1 MRNIA
6 GGKALDRAARLNQPS
21 NGGSMIRNARF
32 GFRALLLIPVAVVI
46 FGVGCSKKPTDAQLA
61 ANVQKQIGAD
71 SALQGQP
78 ISVTASNGT
87 VTLSGAVNGP
97 GSRELASNDA
107 AKVAGVKTVV
117 NDLTMANGPDMSQGP
132 GNDQSAQG
140 GPGMPPPPPPP
151 AMNSRY
157 RQGGAGMPPP
167 PPPPPAGA
175 QSSVAA
181 PAQSMASQPIVI
193 PAGTRIR
200 IRLGQ
205 TLSTKENQAGDTFTG
220 VVVDPVRVNGQT
232 VIRAGARARGVVT
245 DAKSLG
251 RFKGQAVL
259 AIRLDDVSAGGRTYR
274 VRTSHVE
281 RVEQGKGKRST
292 ILTGGGA
299 GLGALIGGL
308 AGGGKGAL
316 IGGLVGGGGGA
327 AGSAFTGN
335 KDLVIPAESILTF
348 DLERSL
354 TVNP

>member
-1 MRNIA
+1 
-6 GGKALDRAARLNQPS
+6 
-21 NGGSMIRNARF
+21 MIRDARF
-32 GFRALLLIPVAVVI
+32 GIRALPLILVAVVI

-78 ISVTASNGT
+78 ISVAANNGT
-87 VTLSGAVNGP
+87 VTLSGTVNGP

-117 NDLTMANGPDMSQGP
+117 NDLTMANGPDMGPMP

-151 AMNSRY
+151 PAMNGASGQGDGAGMPPPPPSRNSRY

-167 PPPPPAGA
+167 PASSAAAAQGQTVVVPAGTRVRVRLNQTLSTRDSQTGDPFYGVLASSVQVNGQVIIPAGA
-175 QSSVAA
+175 Q
-181 PAQSMASQPIVI
+181 
-193 PAGTRIR
+193 
-200 IRLGQ
+200 
-205 TLSTKENQAGDTFTG
+205 
-220 VVVDPVRVNGQT
+220 
-232 VIRAGARARGVVT
+232 ARGVVT
-245 DAKSLG
+245 EAQPLG

-259 AIRLDDVSAGGRTYR
+259 AIRLDGIRSGGQTYM
-274 VRTSHVE
+274 VRTGRVV
-281 RVEQGKGKRST
+281 RVEQGKGKRSA

-308 AGGGKGAL
+308 TGGGKGAL
-316 IGGLVGGGGGA
+316 IGGLLGGGGGA

-335 KDLVIPAESILTF
+335 KDLVLPAESIVTF
-348 DLERSL
+348 SLERSL
-354 TVNP
+354 TVTQ

>member
-1 MRNIA
+1 
-6 GGKALDRAARLNQPS
+6 
-21 NGGSMIRNARF
+21 
-32 GFRALLLIPVAVVI
+32 
-46 FGVGCSKKPTDAQLA
+46 
-61 ANVQKQIGAD
+61 
-71 SALQGQP
+71 
-78 ISVTASNGT
+78 
-87 VTLSGAVNGP
+87 
-97 GSRELASNDA
+97 
-107 AKVAGVKTVV
+107 
-117 NDLTMANGPDMSQGP
+117 
-132 GNDQSAQG
+132 
-140 GPGMPPPPPPP
+140 MPPPPY
-151 AMNSRY
+151 A
-157 RQGGAGMPPP
+157 AGQASAA
-167 PPPPPAGA
+167 PPAGA
-175 QSSVAA
+175 Q
-181 PAQSMASQPIVI
+181 PMASQAIVV

-200 IRLGQ
+200 VRLGQ
-205 TLSTKENQAGDTFTG
+205 TLSTKENQTGDPFSG

-259 AIRLDDVSAGGRTYR
+259 AIRLDEVSADGRTYR

-281 RVEQGKGKRST
+281 RVEQGKGKRSA

-299 GLGALIGGL
+299 GLGAIIGGL

-316 IGGLVGGGGGA
+316 IGGLLGGGGGA

>member
-1 MRNIA
+1 
-6 GGKALDRAARLNQPS
+6 
-21 NGGSMIRNARF
+21 MIRDARF
-32 GFRALLLIPVAVVI
+32 GFRALPWVLIAAV
-46 FGVGCSKKPTDAQLA
+46 FLGVGCTKKPTDAQLA
-61 ANVQKQIGAD
+61 ANVQKQITAD

-78 ISVTASNGT
+78 ISVTANSGAVTLNGT
-87 VTLSGAVNGP
+87 VNGP

-107 AKVAGVKTVV
+107 SKVAGVKTVV
-117 NDLTMANGPDMSQGP
+117 NNLTMANGPDMGQMP
-132 GNDQSAQG
+132 GSDQSAQG

-151 AMNSRY
+151 STNSQY
-157 RQGGAGMPPP
+157 GQGGAGMPPP

-175 QSSVAA
+175 QAGAA
-181 PAQSMASQPIVI
+181 TPVQPMGSQAIVV

-200 IRLGQ
+200 VRLGQ
-205 TLSTKENQAGDTFTG
+205 TLSTKENQAGDSFTG

-259 AIRLDDVSAGGRTYR
+259 AIRLDDVSADGRTYR

-281 RVEQGKGKRST
+281 RVEQGKGKRSA
-292 ILTGGGA
+292 IMTGGGA
-299 GLGALIGGL
+299 GLGAIIGGL

-316 IGGLVGGGGGA
+316 IGGLLGGGGGA

>member
-1 MRNIA
+1 
-6 GGKALDRAARLNQPS
+6 
-21 NGGSMIRNARF
+21 MIRDARF
-32 GFRALLLIPVAVVI
+32 GFRALLLILVAVVI

-78 ISVTASNGT
+78 ISVAASNGT
-87 VTLSGAVNGP
+87 VTLSGTVNGP

-117 NDLTMANGPDMSQGP
+117 NDLTMANGPDMGQMP

-151 AMNSRY
+151 AMNGASGQGGGAGMPPPPPSRNSRY

-167 PPPPPAGA
+167 PPPPPADA
-175 QSSVAA
+175 QSSGAA
-181 PAQSMASQPIVI
+181 PAQPMASQAIVI

-200 IRLGQ
+200 VRLGQ

-220 VVVDPVRVNGQT
+220 VVVDPVQVDGQT

-245 DAKSLG
+245 DAQSLG

-259 AIRLDDVSAGGRTYR
+259 AIRLDDVSADGRTYR

-281 RVEQGKGKRST
+281 RVEQGKGKRSA
-292 ILTGGGA
+292 IMTGGGA

-316 IGGLVGGGGGA
+316 IGGLLGGGGGA

>member
-1 MRNIA
+1 
-6 GGKALDRAARLNQPS
+6 
-21 NGGSMIRNARF
+21 MIRDARF
-32 GFRALLLIPVAVVI
+32 GFRALPWVLIAAV
-46 FGVGCSKKPTDAQLA
+46 FLGVGCTKKPTDAQLA
-61 ANVQKQIGAD
+61 TDVQKQITAD

-78 ISVTASNGT
+78 ISVAANNGT
-87 VTLSGAVNGP
+87 VTLSGTVSGP

-107 AKVAGVKTVV
+107 SKVAGVKTVV
-117 NDLTMANGPDMSQGP
+117 NNLTMANGPDMGQAP

-151 AMNSRY
+151 
-157 RQGGAGMPPP
+157 
-167 PPPPPAGA
+167 PPAGA
-175 QSSVAA
+175 QAGAA
-181 PAQSMASQPIVI
+181 TPVQPMGSQAIVV

-200 IRLGQ
+200 VRLGQ
-205 TLSTKENQAGDTFTG
+205 TLSTKENQTGDPFSG

-259 AIRLDDVSAGGRTYR
+259 AIRLDEVSADGWTYR

-281 RVEQGKGKRST
+281 RVEQGKGKRSA

-299 GLGALIGGL
+299 GLGAIIGGL

-316 IGGLVGGGGGA
+316 IGGLLGGGGGA

>member
-1 MRNIA
+1 
-6 GGKALDRAARLNQPS
+6 
-21 NGGSMIRNARF
+21 MIRDARF
-32 GFRALLLIPVAVVI
+32 GFRALPWVLVAAV
-46 FGVGCSKKPTDAQLA
+46 FLGVGCSKKPTDAQLA
-61 ANVQKQIGAD
+61 SDVQKQITAD

-78 ISVTASNGT
+78 ISVTANSGT
-87 VTLSGAVNGP
+87 VTLSGTVSGP

-107 AKVAGVKTVV
+107 SKVAGVKTVV
-117 NDLTMANGPDMSQGP
+117 NNLTMANGPDMGQGP

-151 AMNSRY
+151 SRNSRY

-175 QSSVAA
+175 QSSAAA
-181 PAQSMASQPIVI
+181 PAQPMASQAIVV

-200 IRLGQ
+200 VRLGE
-205 TLSTKENQAGDTFTG
+205 TLSTKENQTGDSFSG
-220 VVVDPVRVNGQT
+220 VVVDPVRVDGQT
-232 VIRAGARARGVVT
+232 VIPAGARARGVVT
-245 DAKSLG
+245 DAQSLG

-259 AIRLDDVSAGGRTYR
+259 AIRLDDVSADGRTYR

-281 RVEQGKGKRST
+281 RVEQGKGKRSA
-292 ILTGGGA
+292 ILTGWGA

-308 AGGGKGAL
+308 TGGGKGAL
-316 IGGLVGGGGGA
+316 IGGLLGGGGGA

>member
-1 MRNIA
+1 
-6 GGKALDRAARLNQPS
+6 
-21 NGGSMIRNARF
+21 MIRDARI
-32 GFRALLLIPVAVVI
+32 GFRALPWVLVAAV
-46 FGVGCSKKPTDAQLA
+46 FLGVGCSKKPTDAQLA
-61 ANVQKQIGAD
+61 SDVQKQITAD

-78 ISVTASNGT
+78 ISVTANSGT
-87 VTLSGAVNGP
+87 VTLSGTVSGP

-107 AKVAGVKTVV
+107 SKVAGVKTVV
-117 NDLTMANGPDMSQGP
+117 NNLTMANGPDMGQAP

-151 AMNSRY
+151 SRNSRY

-175 QSSVAA
+175 QSSAAA
-181 PAQSMASQPIVI
+181 PAQPMASQAIVI

-200 IRLGQ
+200 VRLGE
-205 TLSTKENQAGDTFTG
+205 TLSTKENQTGDSFSG
-220 VVVDPVRVNGQT
+220 VVVDPVRVDGQT
-232 VIRAGARARGVVT
+232 VIPAGARARGVVT
-245 DAKSLG
+245 DAQSLG

-259 AIRLDDVSAGGRTYR
+259 AIRLDDVSADGRTYR

-281 RVEQGKGKRST
+281 RVEQGKGKRSA

-308 AGGGKGAL
+308 TGGGKGAL
-316 IGGLVGGGGGA
+316 IGGLLGGGGGA

>member
-1 MRNIA
+1 
-6 GGKALDRAARLNQPS
+6 
-21 NGGSMIRNARF
+21 MIRDAHF
-32 GFRALLLIPVAVVI
+32 GFHALPWVLAGAV
-46 FGVGCSKKPTDAQLA
+46 FLGVGCSKKPTDAQLA
-61 ANVQKQIGAD
+61 ANVQKQITAD

-78 ISVTASNGT
+78 ISVAANNGT
-87 VTLSGAVNGP
+87 VTLSGMVSGP

-107 AKVAGVKTVV
+107 SKVAGVKTVV
-117 NDLTMANGPDMSQGP
+117 NNLTTANGPDMGQGP
-132 GNDQSAQG
+132 GNDQSGQG
-140 GPGMPPPPPPP
+140 GPEMPPPPPPP
-151 AMNSRY
+151 SQNRRY

-175 QSSVAA
+175 QSSAAA
-181 PAQSMASQPIVI
+181 PAQPMASQAIVV

-200 IRLGQ
+200 VRLGE
-205 TLSTKENQAGDTFTG
+205 TLSTKENQTGDSFSG
-220 VVVDPVRVNGQT
+220 VVVDPVRVDGQT
-232 VIRAGARARGVVT
+232 VIPAGARAQGVVT
-245 DAKSLG
+245 NAQSLG

-259 AIRLDDVSAGGRTYR
+259 AIRLDDISANGRTYR
-274 VRTSHVE
+274 VSTSHVE
-281 RVEQGKGKRST
+281 RVEQGKGKRSA
-292 ILTGGGA
+292 IMTGGGA

-316 IGGLVGGGGGA
+316 IGGLLGGGGGA

>member
-1 MRNIA
+1 
-6 GGKALDRAARLNQPS
+6 
-21 NGGSMIRNARF
+21 MIRDARF
-32 GFRALLLIPVAVVI
+32 GFRASPWVLVAAV
-46 FGVGCSKKPTDAQLA
+46 FLSVGCSKKPTDAQLA
-61 ANVQKQIGAD
+61 AHVQKQIAAD

-78 ISVTASNGT
+78 ISVAANSGT
-87 VTLSGAVNGP
+87 VTLSGMVNGP

-107 AKVAGVKTVV
+107 SKVAGVKTVV
-117 NDLTMANGPDMSQGP
+117 NNLTVASGPDMGQGL

-140 GPGMPPPPPPP
+140 GPEMPPPPPPP
-151 AMNSRY
+151 SQNRRY
-157 RQGGAGMPPP
+157 RQGGADMPPP
-167 PPPPPAGA
+167 PPPGGA
-175 QSSVAA
+175 QSSAGA
-181 PAQSMASQPIVI
+181 PAQSMGSQAIVV

-200 IRLGQ
+200 VQLGE
-205 TLSTKENQAGDTFTG
+205 TLSTKENQTGDSFSG

-232 VIRAGARARGVVT
+232 VIPAGARARGVVT
-245 DAKSLG
+245 DAQSLG

-259 AIRLDDVSAGGRTYR
+259 AIRLDDISANGRSYR

-281 RVEQGKGKRST
+281 RVEQGKGKRSA
-292 ILTGGGA
+292 IMTGGGA

-316 IGGLVGGGGGA
+316 IGGLLGGGGGA

-354 TVNP
+354 TMNP